1 MQKSSGIIKR
11 MLIRGALLGLGF
23 VVVSLFWKRFD
34 VFLGVLLGV
43 LIAYGDFWLMCILS
57 RIVTEYRSKSFFW
70 VVQGLKY
77 LFIAFVLAVLFVK
90 KVVNPLAVVF
100 GLSLLML
107 IPFTDIKGLKN
118 V

>member
-1 MQKSSGIIKR
+1 MQRTNGIINR
-11 MLIRGALLGLGF
+11 MLIRGAFLGLGF
-23 VVVSLFWKRFD
+23 VVVSLFWKRWD

-57 RIVTEYRSKSFFW
+57 KIVSEYRSKSFFW
-70 VVQGLKY
+70 TVQGLKY
-77 LFIAFVLAVLFVK
+77 LFIAFVLAVLFIK

-100 GLSLLML
+100 GLSLLMF
-107 IPFTDIKGLKN
+107 IPFTDLKGLKN